1 MWSNWKNDGCPEF
14 QPSVSLRANAN
25 SDEAATDGIN
35 GEKKTGVVAGRQR
48 RLKRP
53 LGDQIR
59 EASKR
64 NKLVIGKY
72 ETIFHF

>member
-25 SDEAATDGIN
+25 ADEAATDGIN